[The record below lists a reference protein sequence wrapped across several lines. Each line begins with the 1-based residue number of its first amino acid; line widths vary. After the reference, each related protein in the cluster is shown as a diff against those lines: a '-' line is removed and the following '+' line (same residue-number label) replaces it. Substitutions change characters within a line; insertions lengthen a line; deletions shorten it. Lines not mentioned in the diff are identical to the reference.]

1 MIDTSSEKE
10 KFASQ
15 QQTLD
20 FLIHACDSST
30 STRKFETL
38 KTWSWLLFE
47 EFFAQGDSEKVQNR
61 PPSFLCERK
70 TVNIPKEQVGYCN
83 FIVLPLWDLVATIM
97 PKMEPAYQRAEQNR
111 ENWKTYE
118 ETDEDK

>member
-47 EFFAQGDSEKVQNR
+47 EFFAQGDLEKMHEFPVSQFFDRSTTNIA
-61 PPSFLCERK
+61 K
-70 TVNIPKEQVGYCN
+70 T
-83 FIVLPLWDLVATIM
+83 
-97 PKMEPAYQRAEQNR
+97 
-111 ENWKTYE
+111 
-118 ETDEDK
+118 